1 MTKSGFS
8 IAGKNMP
15 IIQVAGASLHY
26 AEVGCGE
33 TLVFLHGY
41 TGSSQ
46 DWLPQLPITWDNYHN
61 IAIDHRGHGRSSA
74 PADAAEYSIKVC
86 AEDVYQLL
94 LNRGITRYCLIGHS
108 MGGFVALQLALDHPQ
123 GLRGLV
129 LVDTS
134 SGQWDV
140 AAGYKDYKLK
150 LHEIARMQGLAA
162 AFEYDAQTNPVKV
175 ESFKRVPALKESARQ
190 KVLQT
195 SLSGYIH
202 VSDSF
207 SAWPPVTDRLG
218 EIRVPTLIVRGEY
231 DHAFAHAS
239 DILNAGIAN
248 SKMVIIDNAG
258 HNPHEENSDV
268 FNQVL
273 VDFLPCIQW

>member
-1 MTKSGFS
+1 
-8 IAGKNMP
+8 MP

-46 DWLPQLPITWDNYHN
+46 DWLQQLPMTWEKYHN

-74 PADAAEYSIKVC
+74 PADAAEYSIKAC
-86 AEDVYQLL
+86 AEDVYHLL
-94 LNRGITRYCLIGHS
+94 VNRGITRYCLVGHS
-108 MGGFVALQLALDHPQ
+108 MGGFVALQLAIDHPQ

-140 AAGYKDYKLK
+140 ACGYNDYKLK
-150 LHEIARMQGLAA
+150 LHEIARTQGLAA

-175 ESFKRVPALKESARQ
+175 EAFKRSPALKESARQ

-207 SAWPPVTDRLG
+207 SAWPAVTDRLG

-231 DHAFAHAS
+231 DHAFIHAT
-239 DILNAGIAN
+239 DILHAGIVN

-273 VDFLPCIQW
+273 LDFLPCIQW